1 MKATG
6 FFILTLLFLSTG
18 AWGQARKPSTIAE
31 LATYRGTDREAVLY
45 AGGKTQDEIV
55 WYTSLAGGTKNSLRF

>member
-45 AGGKTQDEIV
+45 AGAKTEGKIV
-55 WYTSLAGGTKNSLRF
+55 W

>member
-1 MKATG
+1 MKTIS
-6 FFILTLLFLSTG
+6 FFILTLFFLSTG

-45 AGGKTQDEIV
+45 AGAKTEGKIV
-55 WYTSLAGGTKNSLRF
+55 W